1 MDAVTASTSNGQTP
15 PRSGNA
21 AKNRTC
27 RNIIIHGY
35 CKFEGKGCEYNHDA
49 GKLGGI
55 AQQSAS
61 PELGK
66 SKLRVDSPVFLP
78 GQPPDSMASTGTNA
92 NFGSLDHLAG
102 TKVAGVQSY
111 DPSYGYYDSNPYE
124 IVTPPDVNGANRI
137 GSSGGP
143 GMDAQMMNPYYQH
156 SHVDPYFYQHV
167 TRNPGSIPMTVA
179 QPLQYH
185 LYIQSLPYV
194 SNLHPNQKSIN
205 AFFMS
210 DRLREELQCRNEA
223 VLQSLDPSSPEA
235 QRLPPELHVYHSF
248 FPLEDLSRERSTKV
262 FGFTT
267 AVYKATSAVDG
278 KPYLLRRIESFR
290 LVNEAAMSGI
300 EQWRKIRH
308 ANIVCV
314 REAFTTKAF
323 GDNSLVFVYDY
334 HPLSSTLLEKH
345 LSQSGH
351 PMPPVPEKIIWSYV
365 TQLASALKTIHAAG
379 LAARVLEPSKILVTN
394 KNRIRLNCCGIP
406 DMITFDGTN
415 RAQHY
420 QQEDLLKFGQLILAL
435 AAGTLSAINGLP
447 KSLEYIGRNISL
459 DLKTLIAY
467 LLGKPTQFKNIDDVI
482 TMIGPRILHEINS
495 AHHYNDLLE
504 ADLGRELENGR
515 IVRLLCKLGFINE
528 RPEFELDPH
537 WSETGDRYL
546 LKLFRDYVFHQVD
559 ENGNSVVDMA
569 HVMACLNKLDAGV
582 EEKIMLMSRDEQSC
596 LIVSYKELKQCIEN
610 TFLEL
615 VR

>member
-15 PRSGNA
+15 PRSAN

-35 CKFEGKGCEYNHDA
+35 CKYEGKGCEYNHDA
-49 GKLGGI
+49 GKFGGI

-78 GQPPDSMASTGTNA
+78 GQPPDSMATG
-92 NFGSLDHLAG
+92 GHLTG
-102 TKVAGVQSY
+102 LKVAGVQSY
-111 DPSYGYYDSNPYE
+111 DPSYGYYDPAPFE
-124 IVTPPDVNGANRI
+124 VAPPTDMNGVNRM
-137 GSSGGP
+137 GSSVGP
-143 GMDAQMMNPYYQH
+143 GMDGMMNPYYQH
-156 SHVDPYFYQHV
+156 SHVDPYFYQHS
-167 TRNPGSIPMTVA
+167 TRNPGSMPMSVA
-179 QPLQYH
+179 QPQPLQYH

-205 AFFMS
+205 SFFMS
-210 DRLREELQCRNEA
+210 DRLREELQRRNEA

-248 FPLEDLSRERSTKV
+248 YPLEDLSRERSARV

-267 AVYKATSAVDG
+267 AVYKATSVVDG
-278 KPYLLRRIESFR
+278 KPYVLRRIEGFR

-308 ANIVCV
+308 ANIVNV

-323 GDNSLVFVYDY
+323 ADNSLVFVYDY
-334 HPLSSTLLEKH
+334 HPLSTTILAKH

-351 PMPPVPEKIIWSYV
+351 PMPPVAEKIIWSYV
-365 TQLASALKTIHAAG
+365 TQLASALKTIHGAG
-379 LAARVLEPSKILVTN
+379 LAARTLEPSKILVTS
-394 KNRIRLNCCGIP
+394 KNRIRISCCGIL
-406 DMITFDGTN
+406 DMITYDGTN
-415 RAQHY
+415 RIHHY
-420 QQEDLLKFGQLILAL
+420 QQEDLLKFGQMILGL

-447 KSLEYIGRNISL
+447 KSLEYVGRNISL

-495 AHHYNDLLE
+495 AHHCNDLLE

-528 RPEFELDPH
+528 RPEFDLDPQ

-559 ENGNSVVDMA
+559 ENGNPVVDMA

-582 EEKIMLMSRDEQSC
+582 DEKIMLMSRDEQSC